1 MCVALFRKL
10 LAPVGEHVL
19 SRLHAWKIQ
28 SWQEW
33 LLSDVRDPELVWRC
47 FETTKVQSGCVKDQV
62 DSNIDHPSDVEHT
75 EYSRGSRSAHSEA
88 PAADWCGWPA
98 MQVRAVVVLGF
109 TCDHD
114 RAVPSPALK
123 RRFFF

>member
-1 MCVALFRKL
+1 M
-10 LAPVGEHVL
+10 
-19 SRLHAWKIQ
+19 
-28 SWQEW
+28 
-33 LLSDVRDPELVWRC
+33 
-47 FETTKVQSGCVKDQV
+47 
-62 DSNIDHPSDVEHT
+62 DSNIDHPTDVEHT
-75 EYSRGSRSAHSEA
+75 EYSRGSCSAHSEA

-123 RRFFF
+123 RRFFFLIILPFVVYAFSYMRLWVFVFVCA